1 MVVNFYLS
9 DSIRQCWQYAPVP
22 SLSDFPTTYN
32 AQGGFNHSEFNL
44 AECFQITQVSMMAQ
58 EIRTCGAKTY
68 DEDRERLNKT
78 THKVRGERKVCRK
91 CASLQLLR
99 LWVSVLKKLHRN
111 GPFYA

>member
-78 THKVRGERKVCRK
+78 NTGFEANERSAGSVQACSCYVC
-91 CASLQLLR
+91 
-99 LWVSVLKKLHRN
+99 
-111 GPFYA
+111 G